1 MSSQRNPAL
10 KHLPTR
16 YGTLAYFEYGSGN
29 RPLLLLHGFPDT
41 PQTFEN
47 FIEAACR
54 EGYRCL
60 APFLPGYGDSA
71 LPHPGGASILAVAR
85 MLNDFLS
92 HAAMHQAVHIVG
104 HDWGSILAQMLCGLH
119 QEGCPLAYR
128 IDRVVLAAVPPLR
141 TFLRQ
146 INPRQLV
153 RSRYMYYFQVPGA
166 CAQIRRDDF
175 AYIRT
180 LWQRWSPGLH
190 PAHPQLERVI
200 DCLRRPQGLEQATA
214 YYRALINPVQLL
226 GAPEPLTQLRLMF
239 SSKPWPA
246 LILVG
251 SEDDCIGPEMYR
263 GGEKAF
269 PHPDSRQEVLP
280 GAGHFLHLEQPES
293 FNQRVLNFLD
303 EKSHKP

>member
-1 MSSQRNPAL
+1 MPEQWNAAL

-16 YGTLAYFEYGSGN
+16 YGTLAYHEFGSGN

-41 PQTFEN
+41 PQTFESLV
-47 FIEAACR
+47 EAACH

-60 APFLPGYGDSA
+60 APLLPGYGDSD
-71 LPHPGGASILAVAR
+71 LPRPGGASLLAVAR

-92 HAAMHQAVHIVG
+92 HVAMHQAVRIVG

-119 QEGCPLAYR
+119 QEGRPMAYR

-146 INPRQLV
+146 INSRQLM
-153 RSRYMYYFQVPGA
+153 RSRYMYYFQLPGA

-180 LWQRWSPGLH
+180 LWRRWSPGLE
-190 PAHPQLERVI
+190 PNHPQLERVI
-200 DCLRRPQGLEQATA
+200 ACLRRPRVLEQATA
-214 YYRALINPVQLL
+214 YYRALINPAQLL

-239 SSKPWPA
+239 SAKPWPA

-251 SEDDCIGPEMYR
+251 SEDECIGPEMYC

-280 GAGHFLHLEQPES
+280 GVGHFLHLEQPEG
-293 FNQRVLNFLD
+293 FNRRVLDFLG
-303 EKSHKP
+303 

>member
-1 MSSQRNPAL
+1 MSGQWSPAL
-10 KHLPTR
+10 KRLPTR
-16 YGTLAYFEYGSGN
+16 YGTLAYYEFGSGN

-47 FIEAACR
+47 LVAAACH

-60 APFLPGYGDSA
+60 VPFLPGYGDSA

-85 MLNDFLS
+85 MLNDFLG
-92 HAAMHQAVHIVG
+92 HVATHQALHVVG
-104 HDWGSILAQMLCGLH
+104 HDWGSILAQVLCGLQ
-119 QEGCPLAYR
+119 QEGRPMAYR
-128 IDRVVLAAVPPLR
+128 VERVVLAAVPPLR

-146 INPRQLV
+146 INPRQLM
-153 RSRYMYYFQVPGA
+153 RSRYMYYFQVPGT
-166 CAQIRRDDF
+166 CARIRREDF
-175 AYIRT
+175 AYIRV
-180 LWQRWSPGLH
+180 LWQRWSPGLDLD
-190 PAHPQLERVI
+190 HPQLGRVI

-214 YYRALINPVQLL
+214 YYRALINPARLL

-239 SSKPWPA
+239 SAKPWPA

-251 SEDDCIGPEMYR
+251 SEDDCIGPEMYH

-280 GAGHFLHLEQPES
+280 GVGHFLHLEQPEG
-293 FNQRVLNFLD
+293 FHRRVLDFLG
-303 EKSHKP
+303 